1 MASPGAGPIVAVG
14 ECMLELHA
22 EAGHW
27 QLGHGGDT
35 LNTAVYLARLN
46 EDVAY
51 LTALGDDP
59 FSAGMRAAWRE
70 EGLSLA
76 LTLTAPGRL
85 PGLYAIQID
94 PAGERS
100 FHYWRGQAAVRDL
113 FALPGCAA
121 ALDQAAGAALLYVSG
136 ITLSLF
142 DAGGRAAL
150 AALAQRVREAGG
162 EVAFDPNYRP
172 RAWPSPELARRAMAA
187 FAPLVTIALPTFE
200 DEALLEGDDGPAA
213 TAARWRAT
221 GAREIVVKLGA
232 AGCMLD
238 DGRIFAP
245 AQPLVQIDTT
255 GAGDSFN
262 AGYLAARRRGRSAAD
277 AAAFA
282 NRLAGR
288 VIGCRGAILPRA
300 DMLDLAALLAGT
312 DG

>member
-1 MASPGAGPIVAVG
+1 MASPGRGPIVAVG
-14 ECMLELHA
+14 ECMLELHE

-27 QLGHGGDT
+27 QLGHAGDT
-35 LNTAVYLARLN
+35 FNTALYLARLG

-59 FSAGMRAAWRE
+59 FSAEMRAAWRK
-70 EGLSLA
+70 EGLNLA

-85 PGLYAIQID
+85 PGLYAVQID

-100 FHYWRGQAAVRDL
+100 FHYWRSQAAVRDL

-121 ALDQAAGAALLYVSG
+121 ALEQAAGAALLYISG
-136 ITLSLF
+136 ITLALF
-142 DAGGRAAL
+142 DVAGRAAL
-150 AALAQRVREAGG
+150 AALALRVREAGG

-172 RAWPSPELARRAMAA
+172 KAWPSPEIARAAIAA
-187 FAPLVTIALPTFE
+187 FVQLVTIALPTFE
-200 DEALLEGDDGPAA
+200 DEALLEGDGDPGA

-221 GAREIVVKLGA
+221 GAREVVVKLGA

-238 DGRIFAP
+238 DGRIVAP
-245 AQPLVQIDTT
+245 AHPLIQIDTT

-262 AGYLAARRRGRSAAD
+262 AGYLAARRHGRSPAD
-277 AAAFA
+277 AAAVA

-288 VIGCRGAILPRA
+288 VIGCRGAILPRE
-300 DMLDLAALLAGT
+300 DMLDLASLFAGT
-312 DG
+312 HG